1 MNQEQNQ
8 CEKFGVCRNGEQRIG
23 FLLLPTFAML
33 PFVSAIEPLR
43 AANRYSG
50 KALYSWRVFT
60 PDGQITH
67 ACNGMPVAP
76 DAVFDDLQDID
87 MLFIC
92 GPHDPLQFD
101 NVPVYKELRRLSRKG
116 IKLGGMD
123 TGTYILARAGLIG
136 NHRCT
141 LHWENLPGFRQE
153 FPSIT
158 VSMELFE
165 FDRDRLT
172 CAGGTAA
179 LDMMLHLVSLQNG
192 DALANKSSELF
203 IHNGIRDAHQPQRMD
218 LRIRTGIHD
227 SRLLDCIAIM
237 EANHEQPLLTHEIA
251 SAVGLSIRQIERLF
265 QQHLNVTPIRYYL
278 DLRITHAKQLLEQTS
293 SSLMDI
299 SLQTGFSSPS
309 HFSQHFRKRF
319 GLTPKQY
326 RLQQSSPKN
335 AMS

>member
-1 MNQEQNQ
+1 MNQERYL
-8 CEKFGVCRNGEQRIG
+8 CEKFGVCPNGEQRFG

-60 PDGQITH
+60 ADGQPTH
-67 ACNGMPVAP
+67 ACNGMQYTP
-76 DAVFDDLQDID
+76 DSAFEDVQDID
-87 MLFIC
+87 ILFIC
-92 GPHDPLQFD
+92 GPQDPLEFD
-101 NVPVYKELRRLSRKG
+101 NTAVYKELRRLNRQG

-123 TGTYILARAGLIG
+123 TGTYILASAGLIG
-136 NHRCT
+136 DHHCT
-141 LHWENLPGFRQE
+141 LHWESLPGFTQE
-153 FPSIT
+153 FPSIS

-192 DALANKSSELF
+192 ERLANKSSELF

-218 LRIRTGIHD
+218 IRVRTGIHD

-237 EANHEQPLLTHEIA
+237 EANHEHPLLTHEIA

-278 DLRITHAKQLLEQTS
+278 DLRITHARQLLEQTS
-293 SSLMDI
+293 CTLMDI

-319 GLTPKQY
+319 GVTPKQY
-326 RLQQSSPKN
+326 RLQQSAQK
-335 AMS
+335 AVMS